1 MMIGSKRAPMNRAK
15 WLAILL
21 SLVAV
26 PYVAAAQ
33 QSAAAE
39 TSAQPVSLS
48 LEQVVANLEQRNA
61 QRAAALEEFEGKRIY
76 RMQYRGF
83 PSDKDAEMVVRV
95 TFRAPNSK
103 DFTVVSQ
110 TGSKFVIDHVFK
122 KLLEGE
128 QEAAKGDNRHDTAL
142 TRRNYDFELTG
153 YESTPD
159 GGQYVLKL
167 LPRTKNKFLYR
178 GKIWIDAKDF
188 AVVRIEGEPGKN
200 PSMWIK
206 KTDIAHRY
214 VKVNN
219 FWLPAENHTESFIR
233 LGGKATLSIE
243 YQDYK
248 IIKSIPLD
256 AAKKVRPDGDAA
268 LDGVD
273 ANPAI
278 WASRIAQHAR
288 Q

>member
-1 MMIGSKRAPMNRAK
+1 MNIAK
-15 WLAILL
+15 SLVIVL
-21 SLVAV
+21 SLAV
-26 PYVAAAQ
+26 TPYLATAQ

-39 TSAQPVSLS
+39 TTAQPSALG
-48 LEQVVANLEQRNA
+48 LEQVISNLEQRNA

-83 PSDKDAEMVVRV
+83 PSDKDAEMVVKV
-95 TFRAPNSK
+95 TFHAPNSK
-103 DFTVVSQ
+103 EFTVVSQ

-142 TRRNYDFELTG
+142 TRQNYNFELTG
-153 YESTPD
+153 YDPTN

-167 LPRTKNKFLYR
+167 LPRTRNKFLYR
-178 GKIWIDAKDF
+178 GQIWVDAKDF

-214 VKVNN
+214 VKVND

-248 IIKSIPLD
+248 IIKSTPLD
-256 AAKKVRPDGDAA
+256 AAKKAHPDGDAA
-268 LDGVD
+268 LEPVSD
-273 ANPAI
+273 NPAI
-278 WASRIAQHAR
+278 WASRIGQPTSQR
-288 Q
+288 